1 MRRLAVFES
10 ISLDGFFTD
19 ADNDMTF
26 AKSDVNDPEFDAFV
40 AQNASGEGV
49 LLFGRVTYHM
59 MSSFWPTPAAAQ
71 MATVV
76 AKRMNERPKIV
87 FSNTLADASWTN
99 TTLMRGAAV
108 ENVRKLK
115 SEPGPDMVVLGSG
128 SLVSQLSQAGLIDEY
143 QFAIVPVVL
152 GKGRSLFPDVAQRFA
167 LKLTKTRSFANGT
180 VFVAYERPS

>member
-10 ISLDGFFTD
+10 VSLDGFFTD

-26 AKSDVNDPEFDAFV
+26 AKSDVDDPEFDAFV

-49 LLFGRVTYHM
+49 LLFGRVTYQM
-59 MSSFWPTPAAAQ
+59 MSSFWPSPMAAE
-71 MATVV
+71 MAPVV

-87 FSNTLADASWTN
+87 FSNTLGDAPWTN
-99 TTLMRGAAV
+99 TTLMRGDAV

-115 SEPGPDMVVLGSG
+115 NEPGRDMVVLGSG

-152 GKGRSLFPDVAQRFA
+152 GQGRSLFPDVARRFA
-167 LKLTKTRSFANGT
+167 LTLNKTRSFANGT
-180 VFVAYERPS
+180 VFVSYERSS